1 MKITDIKQQVKSP
14 ERYSIFVDGKF
25 SFGLSESALM
35 TSTLKVG
42 KEITPEELAEL
53 KDTARSDKAYGQALG
68 LIARR
73 KRSEWEIRDYFKRK
87 EYESELIE
95 MLVERLYKS
104 RWLDDAAFAQMWV
117 ENRRLLK
124 STSARRIAQ
133 ELKAKRVSDDNI
145 SQALAN
151 DATDEQE
158 VLRDLVVRKQKQSRY
173 QDTQKLMAYLVR
185 QGYNY
190 GDVKQAMS
198 QNDQDLD

>member
-14 ERYSIFVDGKF
+14 ERYSIFMDGKF

-35 TSTLKVG
+35 ASTLKVG
-42 KEITPEELAEL
+42 KEITPGEMAEL

-73 KRSEWEIRDYFKRK
+73 KRSEWEIRDYLKRK
-87 EYESELIE
+87 EYEPELIE
-95 MLVERLYKS
+95 SLVERLYKS

-133 ELKAKRVSDDNI
+133 ELKAKRVSDDVI
-145 SQALAN
+145 AHALAQ
-151 DATDEQE
+151 DETDEND
-158 VLRDLVVRKQKQSRY
+158 VLRDLVERKQKQTRY
-173 QDTQKLMAYLVR
+173 QDPQKLMAYLIR

-190 GDVKQAMS
+190 ADVKQAIS
-198 QNDQDLD
+198 DSRVED